1 MNGSLERIT
10 RELGEHD
17 ASQAAIGVVLD
28 EHLACW
34 AEYDERMIDLCF
46 QLKDRLSRDEWA
58 ALFGVSQQALSEG
71 VH

>member
-34 AEYDERMIDLCF
+34 AEYDERMIDL
-46 QLKDRLSRDEWA
+46 
-58 ALFGVSQQALSEG
+58 
-71 VH
+71 